1 MVATVKVPVPCTRRN
16 TLSVTPLSKAEPSAV
31 PTAATVNA
39 ESPEPAEP
47 CDVLIYAIY
56 SLTYALV
63 IFVFAILTIS
73 SRPTS
78 A

>member
-31 PTAATVNA
+31 PTAATTNA

-47 CDVLIYAIY
+47 VSYTHLRAHE
-56 SLTYALV
+56 T
-63 IFVFAILTIS
+63 
-73 SRPTS
+73 
-78 A
+78 